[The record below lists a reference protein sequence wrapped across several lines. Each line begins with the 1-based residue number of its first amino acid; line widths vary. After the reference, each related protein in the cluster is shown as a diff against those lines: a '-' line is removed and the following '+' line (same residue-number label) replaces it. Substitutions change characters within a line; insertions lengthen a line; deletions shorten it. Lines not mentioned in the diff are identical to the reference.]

1 MTPVPIAAD
10 DRASRRA
17 RSSTLIGGLARALLA
32 WGVGVALAPS
42 ALADPGSARSASA
55 APTAA
60 APDFQAWVQS
70 TWIRQFKD
78 PFRSPYAGGRSLS
91 GEREASYSFT
101 MGLALGW
108 RLAPG
113 LELHLNPE
121 AAQGVPLSGLNGLGG
136 FPNAE
141 LSRAGSPD
149 IQGYL
154 ARAFLRR
161 TWGLGGEREAVLGE
175 PGQLEGIQDR
185 RRLVLTAGKVS
196 LMDLFD
202 DNRWAHDPRTQFT
215 NLAFGTH
222 GAYDFAADVRGYT
235 WGAALEFVDGDRA
248 IRVGRFAQPREP
260 NQMALDPRLGR
271 HYGDQIEL
279 EQGWRLH
286 DREGRL
292 RLLMFRNQSVMGRW
306 QDAIAQAGAAVPDI
320 SAVRSGRRA
329 KRGIGLNL
337 EQEIAPGVGL
347 FARVL
352 RADGQTEPY
361 AFAEIDRSRSAG
373 LLAQGSAWGRPQD
386 AFGLAIAR
394 HDLSAPHRDYLAAGG
409 LGYFVGDGR
418 LAPAGERI
426 VEAFYRVLI
435 ADGMWLSLGRQHIAN
450 PGYNADRGPVSVT
463 MLRLHLAR

>member
-1 MTPVPIAAD
+1 MTVLPPA
-10 DRASRRA
+10 
-17 RSSTLIGGLARALLA
+17 LARRTFPRGLVRRLA
-32 WGVGVALAPS
+32 AALAGACLALP
-42 ALADPGSARSASA
+42 ALADGGTASSDFEAR
-55 APTAA
+55 
-60 APDFQAWVQS
+60 VQS
-70 TWIRQFKD
+70 TWIRQIKGA
-78 PFRSPYAGGRSLS
+78 FRSPYEGARSLS
-91 GEREASYSFT
+91 GDREASYSFT
-101 MGLALGW
+101 AGLALGW

-136 FPNAE
+136 FTNAE

-154 ARAFLRR
+154 ARAFVRR
-161 TWGLGGEREAVLGE
+161 TWGLGGGREEVAGE
-175 PGQLEGIQDR
+175 PGQLAGSQDR

-202 DNRWAHDPRTQFT
+202 DNTWAHDPRTQFT

-235 WGAALEFVDGDRA
+235 WGAAIEFVDGERA
-248 IRVGRFAQPREP
+248 IRAGRFAQPREP

-279 EQGWRLH
+279 EQGWRLGE
-286 DREGRL
+286 RAGRM
-292 RLLMFRNQSVMGRW
+292 RLLVFRNQAVMGSWR
-306 QDAIAQAGAAVPDI
+306 DAIALAAPGVPDI
-320 SAVRSGRRA
+320 AAVRAGRRA
-329 KRGIGLNL
+329 KRGAGVNL
-337 EQEIAPGVGL
+337 EHEIAPGVGV
-347 FARVL
+347 FARFM

-373 LLAQGSAWGRPQD
+373 LVAQGGAWGRPQD
-386 AFGLAIAR
+386 AFGMAIAR
-394 HDLSAPHRDYLAAGG
+394 HDLSAAHRDYLAAGG

-426 VEAFYRVLI
+426 VELFYRI
-435 ADGMWLSLGRQHIAN
+435 AIAEGLWLSVGRQHITN